1 MSSHQKPPTHLIAK
15 NGAHKAS
22 PHSEGQQNG
31 SHPLTKI
38 FRRFAQKTAKIVGS
52 PWSFVLAC
60 MFVVLWFLSG
70 PFVLYSPSWQLV
82 INTATT
88 IVTFLMVFLLQNTQN
103 RDTKALHLKLDELIY
118 IHKLAR
124 NHLLD
129 AEELLDDEEM
139 EMENKEFREK
149 RQRSL
154 GNSGNT
160 F

>member
-70 PFVLYSPSWQLV
+70 PFFLYSPSWQLV

-129 AEELLDDEEM
+129 AEELLDDDEM
-139 EMENKEFREK
+139 EMENKEFRAK